1 MFKSIH
7 KQLNFGQTKKKFSTV
22 QKILILLIL
31 LSSVIVI
38 LETENEIFESNKEF
52 FEYSKYFFGIIFTV
66 EYLLRVFTA
75 GYLKKY
81 RGSKIKKEVTQ
92 IIDEILIGLEN
103 NKLINDEIYS
113 DSKARSL
120 LRKGYSIN
128 KINSSLRAKGISE
141 NFIKDTIKKIKE
153 KNIET
158 DFISAIRLCKRR
170 RIGPLRPDANR
181 ELFYKKDMGIL
192 ARSGFDFETSKKIL
206 KMDNSEFKKYL
217 KLI

>member
-1 MFKSIH
+1 MNPTINKKDFEDLTSNLKDFAYSYIEKYNPS
-7 KQLNFGQTKKKFSTV
+7 KQQLKIFLLKK
-22 QKILILLIL
+22 
-31 LSSVIVI
+31 
-38 LETENEIFESNKEF
+38 
-52 FEYSKYFFGIIFTV
+52 
-66 EYLLRVFTA
+66 
-75 GYLKKY
+75 YLKKY

-128 KINSSLRAKGISE
+128 KINSSLRAKGVSE